1 MTEESILM
9 KTRQNADVLPSLV
22 ELKGKKVADIGCG
35 DGALCRLMT
44 RHGAQVIGV
53 ESSPSQLA
61 RARAHKPAGNENYT
75 QGLGEDLTFEDDK
88 LDLVVFFNS
97 LHHIAIEDQD
107 KALGEAAR
115 VLKPGGMAYI
125 CEPLAEGTHFELMQP
140 VHDETA
146 VRAAATGAIN
156 RAAEHGF
163 SQETETTYLHHAN
176 YPDYG
181 AFRARILAIN
191 PDLEDDLE
199 GLEKTLKN
207 NFENL
212 GHKTADGVEFGQPMR
227 VNLLVK
233 AG

>member
-1 MTEESILM
+1 M
-9 KTRQNADVLPSLV
+9 KKTKKKMKSRQNSDVLPSLV

-53 ESSPSQLA
+53 ESSPAQLQ

-75 QGLGEDLTFEDDK
+75 QGLGEDLSFENDK

-97 LHHIAIEDQD
+97 LHHIATGNQD

-115 VLKPGGMAYI
+115 VLKPGGMVYI
-125 CEPLAEGTHFELMQP
+125 CEPLAEGEHFELMAP

-146 VRAAATGAIN
+146 VRAAAAGAIG

-163 SQETETTYLHHAN
+163 SPESETTYLHRSS
-176 YPDYG
+176 YPDY
-181 AFRARILAIN
+181 ATFRDSFLAIN
-191 PDLEDDLE
+191 PNREDDFNE
-199 GLEKTLKN
+199 LEKTLQN
-207 NFENL
+207 NFDSL
-212 GHKTADGVEFGQPMR
+212 GHKTADGVEFNQPMR

-233 AG
+233 TP

>member
-1 MTEESILM
+1 MLM

-53 ESSPSQLA
+53 ESSRAQLE

-75 QGLGEDLTFEDDK
+75 QGLGEDLSFEDNK

-97 LHHIAIEDQD
+97 LHHIATASQD

-115 VLKPGGMAYI
+115 VLKPGGMVYI
-125 CEPLAEGTHFELMQP
+125 CEPLAEGEQFELMQP
-140 VHDETA
+140 VHDETV
-146 VRAAATGAIN
+146 VRAAAAGAIS
-156 RAAEHGF
+156 RATEYGF
-163 SQETETTYLHHAN
+163 NPESETTYLHLAS
-176 YPDYG
+176 YPDYA
-181 AFRARILAIN
+181 AFRTRFLAVN
-191 PDLEDDLE
+191 PDLEVEFKALQ
-199 GLEKTLKN
+199 KILKN
-207 NFENL
+207 NFDSL
-212 GHKTADGVEFGQPMR
+212 GHKTADGFKFSQPMR

-233 AG
+233 TG